1 MGTIRYDYDTAA
13 VRTEARKLKK
23 CFDRLNGSEI
33 QRVKNVRA
41 RLDDGFE
48 GSAAAALDGRLVQIQ
63 TEVRQLSGEIYSLYV
78 GLMKYADALEKA
90 DESIAQMLG
99 K

>member
-48 GSAAAALDGRLVQIQ
+48 GSAAAALDGRLTAAQ
-63 TEVRQLSGEIYSLYV
+63 R
-78 GLMKYADALEKA
+78 ALEDQLKRTTLA
-90 DESIAQMLG
+90 DVEKDIRLLAAS
-99 K
+99 